1 MNSIFVTNHFKFIDR
16 IVLNKRK
23 EMANIINR
31 QLDNIELTDALDI
44 GSTDDNDFESS
55 NFLIKN
61 INNIK
66 HYKSL
71 SNQVITDK
79 FFSSSLI
86 KSITDNLSV
95 EEVDKFKS
103 DLVISNATIEHV
115 GSLED
120 QIKMISNII
129 RLSKKIFIITTPNRF
144 HPIDF
149 HTKLPLIHWLPK
161 KLHRKLLN
169 MLNLNFFAKEDNLNL
184 MSENDLKKA
193 LANQNIKKYE
203 IFHIRLFGFKSNFL
217 VIGEVNLNY

>member
-23 EMANIINR
+23 EMANIINH
-31 QLDNIELTDALDI
+31 QLENIELSDALDI
-44 GSTDDNDFESS
+44 GSTNDNDFESS

-66 HYKSL
+66 YYKSL

-86 KSITDNLSV
+86 KSITDNFSV
-95 EEVDKFKS
+95 EEIDKFKS

>member
-44 GSTDDNDFESS
+44 GSTDDNNFESS

-120 QIKMISNII
+120 QIKMISNVI

-161 KLHRKLLN
+161 KIHRKLLN
-169 MLNLNFFAKEDNLNL
+169 MLNLSFFAKEDNLNL

-193 LANQNIKKYE
+193 LTNQNIKKYK

-217 VIGEVNLNY
+217 VIGEVN

>member
-44 GSTDDNDFESS
+44 GSTDDNNFESS

-161 KLHRKLLN
+161 KIHRKLLN

-193 LANQNIKKYE
+193 LANQNIKKYQ

>member
-23 EMANIINR
+23 EMANIINH

-44 GSTDDNDFESS
+44 GSTDDNNFESS

-86 KSITDNLSV
+86 KSITDNLSA

-120 QIKMISNII
+120 QIKMISNVI

-161 KLHRKLLN
+161 KIHRKLLN

-193 LANQNIKKYE
+193 LTNQNIKKYK

-217 VIGEVNLNY
+217 VIGEVN

>member
-44 GSTDDNDFESS
+44 GSTDDNNFESS

-120 QIKMISNII
+120 QINMISNVI
-129 RLSKKIFIITTPNRF
+129 RFSKKIFIITTPNRF

-161 KLHRKLLN
+161 KIHRKLLN
-169 MLNLNFFAKEDNLNL
+169 MLNLSFFAKEDNLNL

-193 LANQNIKKYE
+193 LTNQNIKKYK

-217 VIGEVNLNY
+217 VIGEVN

>member
-44 GSTDDNDFESS
+44 GSTDDNNFESS

-120 QIKMISNII
+120 QIKMISNVI

-161 KLHRKLLN
+161 KN
-169 MLNLNFFAKEDNLNL
+169 
-184 MSENDLKKA
+184 S
-193 LANQNIKKYE
+193 
-203 IFHIRLFGFKSNFL
+203 
-217 VIGEVNLNY
+217 

>member
-44 GSTDDNDFESS
+44 GSTDDNNFESS

-120 QIKMISNII
+120 QIKMISNVI

-161 KLHRKLLN
+161 KIHRKLLN

>member
-44 GSTDDNDFESS
+44 GSTDDNNFESS

>member
-44 GSTDDNDFESS
+44 GSTDDNNFESS

-161 KLHRKLLN
+161 KIHRKLLN

>member
-23 EMANIINR
+23 EMANIINH

-44 GSTDDNDFESS
+44 GSTDDNNFESS

-86 KSITDNLSV
+86 KSITDNLSA

-120 QIKMISNII
+120 QIKMISNVI

-161 KLHRKLLN
+161 KIHRKLLN

-193 LANQNIKKYE
+193 LANQNIKKYK

-217 VIGEVNLNY
+217 VIGEVN

>member
-86 KSITDNLSV
+86 KSITDNLSA

-161 KLHRKLLN
+161 KIHRKLLN

>member
-1 MNSIFVTNHFKFIDR
+1 MKSIFVTNHFKFIDR

-23 EMANIINR
+23 EMANIINH
-31 QLDNIELTDALDI
+31 QLNNIELLDALDI
-44 GSTDDNDFESS
+44 GSTNDKDFESS

-61 INNIK
+61 INNVK
-66 HYKSL
+66 NYKSL
-71 SNQVITDK
+71 SDQIITDK

-86 KSITDNLSV
+86 KSITDDLSA
-95 EEVDKFKS
+95 EEISKFKS

-193 LANQNIKKYE
+193 LANQNIKKYK

-217 VIGEVNLNY
+217 VIGEVN

>member
-44 GSTDDNDFESS
+44 GSTDDNNFESS

-161 KLHRKLLN
+161 KIHRKLLN
-169 MLNLNFFAKEDNLNL
+169 MLNLSFFAKEDNLNL

>member
-44 GSTDDNDFESS
+44 GSTDDNNFESS

-161 KLHRKLLN
+161 KIHRKLLN
-169 MLNLNFFAKEDNLNL
+169 MLNLSFFAKEDNLNL

-193 LANQNIKKYE
+193 LTNQNIKKYK

-217 VIGEVNLNY
+217 VIGEVN

>member
-23 EMANIINR
+23 EMANIINH
-31 QLDNIELTDALDI
+31 QLENIELSDALDI
-44 GSTDDNDFESS
+44 GSTNDNDFESS

-161 KLHRKLLN
+161 KIHRKLLN

>member
-23 EMANIINR
+23 EMANIINH
-31 QLDNIELTDALDI
+31 QLENIELSDALDI
-44 GSTDDNDFESS
+44 GSTNDNDFESS

>member
-44 GSTDDNDFESS
+44 GSTDDNNFESS

-86 KSITDNLSV
+86 KSITDNLSA

-120 QIKMISNII
+120 QIKMISNVI

-161 KLHRKLLN
+161 KIHRKLLN

-193 LANQNIKKYE
+193 LANQNIKKYK

-217 VIGEVNLNY
+217 VIGEVN

>member
-31 QLDNIELTDALDI
+31 RLDNIEITDALDI

-120 QIKMISNII
+120 QIKMISNVI

-161 KLHRKLLN
+161 KIHRKLLN

-193 LANQNIKKYE
+193 LTNQNIKKYK

-217 VIGEVNLNY
+217 VIGEVN

>member
-23 EMANIINR
+23 EMANIINH

-44 GSTDDNDFESS
+44 GSTDDNNFESS

-71 SNQVITDK
+71 SNQVIMDK
-79 FFSSSLI
+79 FFSSSLT

-120 QIKMISNII
+120 QIKMISNVI

-161 KLHRKLLN
+161 KIHRKLLN

-193 LANQNIKKYE
+193 LTNQNIKKYK

-217 VIGEVNLNY
+217 VIGEVN

>member
-44 GSTDDNDFESS
+44 GSTDDNNFESS

-120 QIKMISNII
+120 QIKMISNVI

-161 KLHRKLLN
+161 KIHRKLLN

-193 LANQNIKKYE
+193 LTNQNIKKYK

-217 VIGEVNLNY
+217 VIGEVN

>member
-44 GSTDDNDFESS
+44 GSTDDNNFESS

-61 INNIK
+61 INNVK
-66 HYKSL
+66 FYKSI
-71 SNQVITDK
+71 SNQVIVDK
-79 FFSSSLI
+79 FFSSKLT
-86 KSITDNLSV
+86 KSITDELSK

-161 KLHRKLLN
+161 KIHRKLLN

>member
-44 GSTDDNDFESS
+44 GSTDDNNFESS

-86 KSITDNLSV
+86 KSITDNLSA

-120 QIKMISNII
+120 QIKMISNVI

-161 KLHRKLLN
+161 KIHRKLLN

-193 LANQNIKKYE
+193 LTNQNIKKYK

-217 VIGEVNLNY
+217 VIGEVN

>member
-44 GSTDDNDFESS
+44 GSTDDNNFESS

-161 KLHRKLLN
+161 WLHRKILIILR
-169 MLNLNFFAKEDNLNL
+169 LNFFAKEDNLNL
-184 MSENDLKKA
+184 MSENDLRLILKDM
-193 LANQNIKKYE
+193 NIKNYKFYY
-203 IFHIRLFGFKSNFL
+203 IRLFGFKSNFL

>member
-23 EMANIINR
+23 EMANIINH

-44 GSTDDNDFESS
+44 GSTDDNNFESS

-103 DLVISNATIEHV
+103 DLVISNVTIEHV

-120 QIKMISNII
+120 QIKMISNVI

-161 KLHRKLLN
+161 KIHRKLLN

-193 LANQNIKKYE
+193 LTNQNIKKYK

-217 VIGEVNLNY
+217 VIGEVN

>member
-44 GSTDDNDFESS
+44 GSTDDNNFESS

-161 KLHRKLLN
+161 KIHRKLLN

-193 LANQNIKKYE
+193 LTNQNIKKYK

-217 VIGEVNLNY
+217 VIGEVN

>member
-23 EMANIINR
+23 EMANIINH

-44 GSTDDNDFESS
+44 GSTDDNNFESS

-120 QIKMISNII
+120 QIKMISNVI

-161 KLHRKLLN
+161 KIHRKLLN

-193 LANQNIKKYE
+193 LTNQNIKKYK

-217 VIGEVNLNY
+217 VIGEVN

>member
-44 GSTDDNDFESS
+44 GSTDDNNFESS

-115 GSLED
+115 GSLKN
-120 QIKMISNII
+120 QIKMISNTIK
-129 RLSKKIFIITTPNRF
+129 LSKKIFILTTPNRF

-161 KLHRKLLN
+161 WLHRKILIILR
-169 MLNLNFFAKEDNLNL
+169 LNFFAKEDNLNL
-184 MSENDLKKA
+184 MSENDLRLILKDM
-193 LANQNIKKYE
+193 NIKNYKFYY
-203 IFHIRLFGFKSNFL
+203 IRLFGFKSNFL
-217 VIGEVNLNY
+217 IIGEVN